1 LFLGHLLFLFLN
13 SLLCSKQLLFL
24 HGSQPLFL
32 LLPELSLLSFHV
44 IQLFLLFLELP
55 PLLIKLLFHLLL
67 LLPENF
73 LVLFSFEESFVFKR
87 GTCGFIAFLIISI
100 CSLGRLLLLFLL
112 LLSCSILGLISYHLG
127 FKLHI
132 RVLGIVGGKLS
143 LINLGVI
150 NDVCGVF
157 FLLWSTLAFIHLY
170 DIHRHIFL
178 LLLLL
183 KLDIRCHQLLLL
195 CLRLTSLV
203 GLPVNIIV
211 PLRRG
216 LLLLVGIVS

>member
-1 LFLGHLLFLFLN
+1 M
-13 SLLCSKQLLFL
+13 
-24 HGSQPLFL
+24 
-32 LLPELSLLSFHV
+32 LPELPLLSFHV

-67 LLPENF
+67 LLPEYF
-73 LVLFSFEESFVFKR
+73 LVLFGLEESFVINW
-87 GTCGFIAFLIISI
+87 GTCGFITFLILSI
-100 CSLGRLLLLFLL
+100 CTLGRLLLLFLL

-127 FKLHI
+127 FKLHL
-132 RVLGIVGGKLS
+132 RVLGIIGGKLS

-150 NDVCGVF
+150 NDVCGIF
-157 FLLWSTLAFIHLY
+157 FLLGATLAIINLN
-170 DIHRHIFL
+170 DIHRVIFL

-211 PLRRG
+211 SLRRG

>member
-1 LFLGHLLFLFLN
+1 
-13 SLLCSKQLLFL
+13 
-24 HGSQPLFL
+24 
-32 LLPELSLLSFHV
+32 LLPELPLLSFHV

-55 PLLIKLLFHLLL
+55 PLLIKLLFHLL
-67 LLPENF
+67 PEYF
-73 LVLFSFEESFVFKR
+73 LVLFGLEESFVIN
-87 GTCGFIAFLIISI
+87 CGFITFLILSI
-100 CSLGRLLLLFLL
+100 CTLGRLLLLFLL

-127 FKLHI
+127 FKLHL
-132 RVLGIVGGKLS
+132 RVLGIIGGKLS

-150 NDVCGVF
+150 NDVCGIF
-157 FLLWSTLAFIHLY
+157 FLLGATLAIINLN
-170 DIHRHIFL
+170 DIHRVIFL

-211 PLRRG
+211 SLRRG

>member
-1 LFLGHLLFLFLN
+1 
-13 SLLCSKQLLFL
+13 
-24 HGSQPLFL
+24 
-32 LLPELSLLSFHV
+32 LLPELPLLSFHV

-67 LLPENF
+67 LLPEYF
-73 LVLFSFEESFVFKR
+73 LVLFGLEESFVINW
-87 GTCGFIAFLIISI
+87 GTCGFITFLILSI
-100 CSLGRLLLLFLL
+100 CTLGRLLLLFLL

-127 FKLHI
+127 FKLHL
-132 RVLGIVGGKLS
+132 RVLGIIGGKLS

-150 NDVCGVF
+150 CGIF
-157 FLLWSTLAFIHLY
+157 FLLGATLAIN
-170 DIHRHIFL
+170 DIHRVIFL

-211 PLRRG
+211 SLRRG